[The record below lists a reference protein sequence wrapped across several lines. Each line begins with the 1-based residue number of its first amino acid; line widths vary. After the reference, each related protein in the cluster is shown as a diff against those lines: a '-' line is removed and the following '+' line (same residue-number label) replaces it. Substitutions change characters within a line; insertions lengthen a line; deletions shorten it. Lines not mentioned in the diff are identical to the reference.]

1 MKKRCAFK
9 RLARAIRKRPIL
21 AMRYSLSTALYR
33 GNDAEEP
40 SRVTAHK
47 GRARIDFLS
56 LAVSLVALYAS
67 CQALILYLKKKRK
80 KK

>member
-1 MKKRCAFK
+1 MKKRCALK

-21 AMRYSLSTALYR
+21 AMRYNLSTALYR
-33 GNDAEEP
+33 GSDAEEP
-40 SRVTAHK
+40 SHVTSHN

-56 LAVSLVALYAS
+56 LAVSLVALCAS
-67 CQALILYLKKKRK
+67 VKALILYLKKNRK